1 MLDDSIIAALSEVRI
16 VLRKKYP
23 SRITRILFIIIIFFI
38 ALIPI
43 ILFDYWLGRISGLI
57 IVSIFFL
64 KLVWDNSKGIKKS

>member
-1 MLDDSIIAALSEVRI
+1 MLDDSIIAALNEVRI

-64 KLVWDNSKGIKKS
+64 KLIWDNVKGKK

>member
-1 MLDDSIIAALSEVRI
+1 MLDDSIIAALNEVRI

-57 IVSIFFL
+57 IISIFFL
-64 KLVWDNSKGIKKS
+64 KLVWNNGKRIKK